1 MTVEVHQRPSA
12 PQGRKQRMA
21 GIFEVEH
28 PLIANHLAR
37 LRDVSTPP
45 PEFRVLVQR
54 LAVLLAYE
62 ATKDLEVGPAH
73 VQTPLAM
80 TTGHVLSQ
88 RVGLIPILR
97 AGLGMVDPVLNL
109 IPGAEVW
116 HLGVYRDEKT
126 ATPVEYYSRVQG
138 TSPVDVALVLD
149 PMLATGGSAVAAL
162 ATLKEWG
169 VPQAKLLAIIAAREG
184 IDEVF
189 SQFPDTQIFVCAI
202 DPELNAKKYIVPGLG
217 DAGDRIFNTQPGE

>member
-1 MTVEVHQRPSA
+1 MVELQPRHAASVLPKHHMS
-12 PQGRKQRMA
+12 

-28 PLIANHLAR
+28 PLIQNHLAR
-37 LRDVSTPP
+37 LRDIDTAPA
-45 PEFRVLVQR
+45 EFRVLVQR

-62 ATKDLEVGPAH
+62 ATKDLELAPAH
-73 VQTPLAM
+73 VQTPLAV
-80 TTGHVLSQ
+80 TTGQVLNQ
-88 RVGLIPILR
+88 RIGLIPILR

-109 IPGAEVW
+109 IPQAEVW

-126 ATPVEYYSRVQG
+126 ATPIEYYSRVQG

-169 VPQAKLLAIIAAREG
+169 VPQVKLCAIIAAREG

-189 SQFPDTQIFVCAI
+189 SQFPDTQIYVCAI
-202 DPELNAKKYIVPGLG
+202 DPDLNAKKYIVPGLG
-217 DAGDRIFNTQPGE
+217 DAGDRIFNTQPSD